1 MYVFELNNDERILE
15 KGMATLYT
23 DEHLSGALYLT
34 NRRLVFV
41 GYINDISFKHEMSV
55 QLNLITEI
63 KSAKTFKIIPNAI
76 EISTRK
82 NEQFR
87 LIVQKRDEWM
97 TSIKHAMAGA
107 AQPQR

>member
-1 MYVFELNNDERILE
+1 MYVFELNSDERILK
-15 KGMATLYT
+15 KGMATLLT
-23 DEHLSGALYLT
+23 DEHLAGALYLT

-55 QLNLITEI
+55 QLNQIVEM
-63 KSAKTFKIIPNAI
+63 KAAKTFKLIPNAI

-97 TSIKHAMAGA
+97 LSIRNTSAGA
-107 AQPQR
+107 V